1 MTRRPLIASLAVAVF
16 GLVLVAQ
23 EAPRAV
29 TAPARQELVVTNQ
42 NLAVVVESR
51 TVTLLAGATTLL
63 WDGAPASAR
72 TETWSVINAREAGV
86 RWLGL
91 VSPFPGQGVGEA
103 EWLAGLVGR
112 RVRVRRANG
121 ETSEAEVVAVYGPSP
136 AQVLFR
142 EGGELV
148 YGEPD
153 ARISIASDRG
163 APERATGVVLKLESE
178 RAGSRTLTSR
188 YLVSDLSWEA
198 AYALSLAPDEKS
210 GQLEGFFLVDNR
222 SGADFA
228 PTRLRLLAG
237 TLRVASG
244 PPVSMPMAMR
254 AQAAVAE
261 DVQVT
266 GAELSESRIY
276 EVATPP
282 RLPGGRTTFPLAAG
296 ADVAVGKRYVARTQ
310 YWMGQMEES
319 QRIPVAV
326 QYRVET
332 KALER
337 ALPAGIVRVY
347 AEGGNVF
354 TGEDRIEHTAE
365 KTDIEIE
372 TSETFDLSARR
383 RQVSFQ
389 QTSRTESESSYEV
402 VITSRK
408 KEAVT
413 VLVRES
419 FPGEWTVVESSVPA
433 KKLSA
438 FVAEF
443 AVPVPAGGEGKL
455 TYRVK
460 VRMRG

>member
-1 MTRRPLIASLAVAVF
+1 MIRRSFFVSLAAAVV
-16 GLVLVAQ
+16 GLVLPAQ
-23 EAPRAV
+23 ETPRAV

-42 NLAVVVESR
+42 NLAVVVEGR
-51 TVTLLAGATTLL
+51 TVTLPAGPTTLS

-72 TETWSVINAREAGV
+72 TETWSVTNAREAGV
-86 RWLGL
+86 RFVGL
-91 VSPFPGQGVGEA
+91 VSPFPGQGGGGA
-103 EWLAGLVGR
+103 EWLAGLVGKQ
-112 RVRVRRANG
+112 VRVRRANG
-121 ETSEAEVVAVYGPSP
+121 ETADAEVVAVYGPTP
-136 AQVLFR
+136 DHVLFR

-148 YGEPD
+148 YGEPH
-153 ARISIASDRG
+153 ARISIATDRG
-163 APERATGVVLKLESE
+163 VTERATGIRLKLESD

-210 GQLEGFFLVDNR
+210 GRLEGWFLLDNR
-222 SGADFA
+222 SGAEFV
-228 PTRLRLLAG
+228 PSRLRLLAG
-237 TLRVASG
+237 TLRAA
-244 PPVSMPMAMR
+244 PAPAPRAMVGR
-254 AQAAVAE
+254 MESQAAMDTVA
-261 DVQVT
+261 DS
-266 GAELSESRIY
+266 AELSESRIY
-276 EVATPP
+276 EVANPP

-296 ADVAVGKRYVARTQ
+296 ADVAVGKRYVARSH
-310 YWMGQMEES
+310 YWMGQMDEA

-332 KALER
+332 KALDR
-337 ALPAGIVRVY
+337 ALPAGVVRVY

-365 KTDIEIE
+365 KTDVEIE
-372 TSETFDLSARR
+372 TSEAFDLSARR

-389 QTSRTESESSYEV
+389 QTSRTESEASYEV

-413 VLVRES
+413 VLVREN
-419 FPGEWTVVESSVPA
+419 FPGDWTIVESSVPA

-443 AVPVPAGGEGKL
+443 AVPVPAGGEMKL
-455 TYRVK
+455 TYRVR
-460 VRMRG
+460 VRIRG

>member
-1 MTRRPLIASLAVAVF
+1 MTHRPLIISLAAAVS
-16 GLVLVAQ
+16 GLVLSAQ

-51 TVTLLAGATTLL
+51 TVTLPTGPTTLR
-63 WDGAPASAR
+63 WHGAPASAR
-72 TETWSVINAREAGV
+72 TETWSVTNAREAGV

-91 VSPFPGQGVGEA
+91 ISPFAGQGGGDG
-103 EWLAGLVGR
+103 EWLAGLVGK
-112 RVRVRRANG
+112 RVRVRRVNG
-121 ETSEAEVVAVYGPSP
+121 EMAEADVVAVYGPTP

-153 ARISIASDRG
+153 ARISIATDQS
-163 APERATGVVLKLESE
+163 APERATGITLKLESE

-198 AYALSLAPDEKS
+198 AYALALSPDEKR
-210 GQLEGFFLVDNR
+210 GRLEGWFIVDNR
-222 SGADFA
+222 SGGEFV

-237 TLRVASG
+237 TLRAASPPSG
-244 PPVSMPMAMR
+244 PRNMMARMES
-254 AQAAVAE
+254 QAAMDTSA
-261 DVQVT
+261 T
-266 GAELSESRIY
+266 SAELSESRIY
-276 EVATPP
+276 EVPSPP
-282 RLPGGRTTFPLAAG
+282 RLPGGRTTFPLTAG
-296 ADVAVGKRYVARTQ
+296 SEVAVGKRYVARTQ

-337 ALPAGIVRVY
+337 TLPAGVVRVY
-347 AEGGNVF
+347 AEDGNVF

-389 QTSRTESESSYEV
+389 QVSRTESESSYEV

-408 KEAVT
+408 KDAVT

-419 FPGEWTVVESSVPA
+419 FPGDWTVIESSVPA
-433 KKLSA
+433 KKLGA
-438 FVAEF
+438 FTAEF
-443 AVPVPAGGEGKL
+443 AVPVPAGGDGKL
-455 TYRVK
+455 TYK
-460 VRMRG
+460 VRVRIRG

>member
-1 MTRRPLIASLAVAVF
+1 MTRRPLIVTLAAAFF
-16 GLVLVAQ
+16 GLVLPAQ
-23 EAPRAV
+23 ESPRTV
-29 TAPARQELVVTNQ
+29 TAPSRQELVVTNQ
-42 NLAVVVESR
+42 NLAVVVEGR
-51 TVTLLAGATTLL
+51 TVTLPAGTVTLP

-72 TETWSVINAREAGV
+72 TETWSVTNAREAGV
-86 RWLGL
+86 RFVGL
-91 VSPFPGQGVGEA
+91 VSPLPGQGGGEA

-112 RVRVRRANG
+112 SVRIRRPNG
-121 ETSEAEVVAVYGPSP
+121 ETAEAEVVAVHGSTPDH
-136 AQVLFR
+136 VLFR
-142 EGGELV
+142 QGAELV

-153 ARISIASDRG
+153 ARISIASERG
-163 APERATGVVLKLESE
+163 AAERATGIRLKLESE

-188 YLVSDLSWEA
+188 YLVSDISWEA

-210 GQLEGFFLVDNR
+210 GRLEGWFVVDNR
-222 SGADFA
+222 SGGEFG

-237 TLRVASG
+237 TLRAA
-244 PPVSMPMAMR
+244 PPPSAPRAMMGR
-254 AQAAVAE
+254 MESQAAMDVVANS
-261 DVQVT
+261 
-266 GAELSESRIY
+266 AELSESRIY
-276 EVATPP
+276 EVPNPP
-282 RLPGGRTTFPLAAG
+282 RLPGGRTTFPLAA
-296 ADVAVGKRYVARTQ
+296 AAEVAVVKRYVARSQ

-337 ALPAGIVRVY
+337 ALPAGVIRVY
-347 AEGGNVF
+347 ADGGNVF

-365 KTDIEIE
+365 KTDVEIE
-372 TSETFDLSARR
+372 TSEAFDVAARR

-389 QTSRTESESSYEV
+389 QTSRTESEASYEV
-402 VITSRK
+402 VLTSRK

-413 VLVRES
+413 VLVREN
-419 FPGEWTVVESSVPA
+419 FPGDWTIVESSVPA

-443 AVPVPAGGEGKL
+443 AVPVPAGRETKL
-455 TYRVK
+455 TYRVR

>member
-1 MTRRPLIASLAVAVF
+1 MSRRPWIVTFAAAFF
-16 GLVLVAQ
+16 GLVLPAQ
-23 EAPRAV
+23 ERPRPVA
-29 TAPARQELVVTNQ
+29 APARQELVVTNQ
-42 NLAVVVESR
+42 NLAVVVEGR
-51 TVTLLAGATTLL
+51 TVTLPAGTVTLP
-63 WDGAPASAR
+63 WDGAPSSAR
-72 TETWSVINAREAGV
+72 TETWSVTNAREAGV
-86 RWLGL
+86 KFLGL
-91 VSPFPGQGVGEA
+91 VSPFPGQGAES

-112 RVRVRRANG
+112 SVRVRRSNG
-121 ETSEAEVVAVYGPSP
+121 ETVEAEVVAVYGSTP
-136 AQVLFR
+136 AHVLFR
-142 EGGELV
+142 QGGELV

-153 ARISIASDRG
+153 ARISLASERG
-163 APERATGVVLKLESE
+163 VTERATGIRLKLESE

-188 YLVSDLSWEA
+188 YLVSDISWDA

-210 GQLEGFFLVDNR
+210 GRLEGWFVVDNR
-222 SGADFA
+222 SGGEFA
-228 PTRLRLLAG
+228 PARLRLLAG
-237 TLRVASG
+237 TLRAA
-244 PPVSMPMAMR
+244 PPPAAPRAMMGR
-254 AQAAVAE
+254 VESQAAMDMVANSV
-261 DVQVT
+261 D
-266 GAELSESRIY
+266 LSESRIY
-276 EVATPP
+276 EVANPP

-296 ADVAVGKRYVARTQ
+296 AEVAVVKRYVARSQ

-337 ALPAGIVRVY
+337 ALPAGVIRVY
-347 AEGGNVF
+347 ADGGTVF

-365 KTDIEIE
+365 KTDVEIE
-372 TSETFDLSARR
+372 TSEAFDVAARR

-389 QTSRTESESSYEV
+389 QLSRTETESSYEV
-402 VITSRK
+402 VLTSRK

-419 FPGEWTVVESSVPA
+419 FPGDWTIVESSVPA

-443 AVPVPAGGEGKL
+443 PVTVPAGGEAKL
-455 TYRVK
+455 TYRVR

>member
-1 MTRRPLIASLAVAVF
+1 MTRRPLIATALAAGF
-16 GLVLVAQ
+16 GLVLLAQ
-23 EAPRAV
+23 EPPRAV
-29 TAPARQELVVTNQ
+29 TAAARQELVVTNQ
-42 NLAVVVESR
+42 NLAVVVEDR
-51 TVTLLAGATTLL
+51 TVTLPAGATTLL
-63 WDGAPASAR
+63 WEGAPASAR
-72 TETWSVINAREAGV
+72 TETWSVLNAREAGV

-91 VSPFPGQGVGEA
+91 VSPFPGQGGVES
-103 EWLAGLVGR
+103 EWLASLVGKQ
-112 RVRVRRANG
+112 VRVRRPNG
-121 ETSEAEVVAVYGPSP
+121 EIAEAEVVAVYGPTP
-136 AQVLFR
+136 AHVLFR
-142 EGGELV
+142 EGNELV

-153 ARISIASDRG
+153 ARISLASDRG
-163 APERATGVVLKLESE
+163 APERATGVRLKLESE

-188 YLVSDLSWEA
+188 YLVGDLSWEA
-198 AYALSLAPDEKS
+198 AYALSLSPDEKS
-210 GQLEGFFLVDNR
+210 GRLEGFFLVDNR
-222 SGADFA
+222 SGAEYV

-237 TLRVASG
+237 TLRAAA
-244 PPVSMPMAMR
+244 PPSAPRAMAGRMQAEMAMDS
-254 AQAAVAE
+254 AANSI
-261 DVQVT
+261 
-266 GAELSESRIY
+266 ELSESRVY
-276 EVATPP
+276 EVSNPP

-296 ADVAVGKRYVARTQ
+296 VDVAVGKRYVARTQ

-332 KALER
+332 KPIER
-337 ALPAGIVRVY
+337 ALPAGVVRVY
-347 AEGGNVF
+347 VEGGRVF

-389 QTSRTESESSYEV
+389 QTSRLESESAYEV

-419 FPGEWTVVESSVPA
+419 FPGDWTIVESSVPA
-433 KKLSA
+433 RKLSA

-443 AVPVPAGGEGKL
+443 AVPVPAGGEAKL
-455 TYRVK
+455 TYKVR

>member
-1 MTRRPLIASLAVAVF
+1 MTRRPMIVSLAAALC
-16 GLVLVAQ
+16 GLVLLAQ

-51 TVTLLAGATTLL
+51 NVTLPAGATTLL
-63 WDGAPASAR
+63 WEGAPASAR
-72 TETWSVINAREAGV
+72 TETWSVLNPREAGV

-91 VSPFPGQGVGEA
+91 VSPFPGQGAAES
-103 EWLAGLVGR
+103 EWLAGLVGKP
-112 RVRVRRANG
+112 VRVRRPNG
-121 ETSEAEVVAVYGPSP
+121 ETTEAQVVAVYGPSP

-153 ARISIASDRG
+153 ARISVPTDRG
-163 APERATGVVLKLESE
+163 APERATGVRLKLESE

-210 GQLEGFFLVDNR
+210 GRLEGWFIVDNR
-222 SGADFA
+222 SGADFV

-237 TLRVASG
+237 TIRAASPPPAPRNMMARMESQVAMDTSAT
-244 PPVSMPMAMR
+244 S
-254 AQAAVAE
+254 
-261 DVQVT
+261 
-266 GAELSESRIY
+266 AELSESRIY
-276 EVATPP
+276 EVASPP
-282 RLPGGRTTFPLAAG
+282 RLPGGRTTFPLSAG
-296 ADVAVGKRYVARTQ
+296 ADVVVGKRYVARTT

-319 QRIPVAV
+319 QKIPVAV

-337 ALPAGIVRVY
+337 AMPAGVVRVY
-347 AEGGNVF
+347 AEGGHVF

-389 QTSRTESESSYEV
+389 QLSRTESEASYEV
-402 VITSRK
+402 IVTSRK

-419 FPGEWTVVESSVPA
+419 FPGDWTIVESSVPA

-455 TYRVK
+455 TYK
-460 VRMRG
+460 VRVRIRG

>member
-1 MTRRPLIASLAVAVF
+1 AVF
-16 GLVLVAQ
+16 GLALVAQ

-51 TVTLLAGATTLL
+51 SVTLPAGATTLL
-63 WDGAPASAR
+63 WDRAPASAR
-72 TETWSVINAREAGV
+72 TETWSVVNAREAGV

-91 VSPFPGQGVGEA
+91 VSPFPGQGGGEA
-103 EWLAGLVGR
+103 EWLAGLVGKN
-112 RVRVRRANG
+112 VRVRRANG

-136 AQVLFR
+136 AQMLFR

-153 ARISIASDRG
+153 ARISIATDRG

-198 AYALSLAPDEKS
+198 AYALSLAPDEKN
-210 GQLEGFFLVDNR
+210 GRLEGWFIVDNR
-222 SGADFA
+222 SGAEFV

-237 TLRVASG
+237 TLRAAS
-244 PPVSMPMAMR
+244 PPSATRNMVGRMES
-254 AQAAVAE
+254 QAAMDTSA
-261 DVQVT
+261 T
-266 GAELSESRIY
+266 SAELSESRIY
-276 EVATPP
+276 EVASPP
-282 RLPGGRTTFPLAAG
+282 RLPGGRTTFPLSAG

-337 ALPAGIVRVY
+337 ALPAGVVRVY

-383 RQVSFQ
+383 RQVAFQ
-389 QTSRTESESSYEV
+389 QTSRTESQATHEV
-402 VITSRK
+402 IITSRK
-408 KEAVT
+408 KEVVT

-419 FPGEWTVVESSVPA
+419 FPGDWTIIESSVPA
-433 KKLSA
+433 KKISA

-455 TYRVK
+455 TYRVS

>member
-1 MTRRPLIASLAVAVF
+1 MTRRPLIVSLAAAIF
-16 GLVLVAQ
+16 GLALPAQ

-29 TAPARQELVVTNQ
+29 TVPARQELVVTNQ

-51 TVTLLAGATTLL
+51 IVTLLAGATTLL

-72 TETWSVINAREAGV
+72 TETWSVTNAREAGV

-112 RVRVRRANG
+112 RVHVRRPNG
-121 ETSEAEVVAVYGPSP
+121 ETAEAEVVAVYGPTP

-153 ARISIASDRG
+153 ARIAIAMDRG
-163 APERATGVVLKLESE
+163 APERATGIRLKLESE

-188 YLVSDLSWEA
+188 YLVGDLSWEA

-210 GQLEGFFLVDNR
+210 GRLEAWFNVDNR
-222 SGADFA
+222 SGAEFV

-237 TLRVASG
+237 TLKAASAPSAPRAMMGRMESQAMDTVAQS
-244 PPVSMPMAMR
+244 
-254 AQAAVAE
+254 
-261 DVQVT
+261 
-266 GAELSESRIY
+266 AELSESRIY

-296 ADVAVGKRYVARTQ
+296 ADVAVGKRYVARTN

-337 ALPAGIVRVY
+337 ALPAGVVRVY

-389 QTSRTESESSYEV
+389 QTSRTESESSHEV

-413 VLVRES
+413 VLLRET
-419 FPGEWTVVESSVPA
+419 FPGDWTVIESSVPA

-438 FVAEF
+438 FTAEF

-455 TYRVK
+455 TYRVR